1 MLKYWSQPSQAIL
14 GPAACPDQP
23 DRSHSRGGKREYMS
37 EPHENYSAEA
47 EASSTDPH
55 DWGRAMARAV
65 TRLAEQI
72 APADSED
79 IHASLVGRDLRL
91 LIRDDEAGVTI
102 TVSTAPAA
110 EASS

>member
-1 MLKYWSQPSQAIL
+1 
-14 GPAACPDQP
+14 
-23 DRSHSRGGKREYMS
+23 MS
-37 EPHENYSAEA
+37 EPQENYSAEA

-102 TVSTAPAA
+102 TVSTAAA
-110 EASS
+110 TDPSN

>member
-1 MLKYWSQPSQAIL
+1 MLKYWSPPSQAIS

-23 DRSHSRGGKREYMS
+23 DRRHSRGGKREYMS
-37 EPHENYSAEA
+37 EPHENYSAEE

-72 APADSED
+72 APTDSED

-110 EASS
+110 FSRW

>member
-1 MLKYWSQPSQAIL
+1 
-14 GPAACPDQP
+14 
-23 DRSHSRGGKREYMS
+23 MS
-37 EPHENYSAEA
+37 EAHENYSAEA

-79 IHASLVGRDLRL
+79 IHASLVGKDLRL

-102 TVSTAPAA
+102 TVSTAPATDP
-110 EASS
+110 SS

>member
-1 MLKYWSQPSQAIL
+1 
-14 GPAACPDQP
+14 
-23 DRSHSRGGKREYMS
+23 MS
-37 EPHENYSAEA
+37 EANENYSAEA

-65 TRLAEQI
+65 TQLAEQI

-79 IHASLVGRDLRL
+79 IHASLVGKDLRL

-102 TVSTAPAA
+102 TVSTAPTADP
-110 EASS
+110 SS